1 MSTWA
6 IVPLK
11 RLDSCKTR
19 LAPVLKATERAELAA
34 VMAEDVL
41 ATLQRCHGIHH
52 LLLVCSD
59 PTAEA
64 LAENAGAEWFRAK
77 QAGALNVELTAAC
90 QYACERGARDCLIVH
105 ADVPLLDAAAVDELL
120 IRSRSDAIQFDGR
133 TLTVVPCRDGE
144 GSNLLY
150 ATLPLPVPLA
160 FGDNSFAKYQKLA
173 REQGCH
179 FREGRAAGVELDVD
193 KPADLELLQA
203 RLAVTPSAMAPAT
216 RQVLLPSKPR
226 ASADQDEVGLSDE
239 EVLHLVER
247 TDSAQLMAEA
257 AALTQQGFG
266 SVVTYS
272 RKVFIPLT
280 RLCRDVCHYCTFATV
295 PRQLERPFMTVDEA
309 VAVAQHG
316 AELGCKEALLTLGEK
331 PELRYRAAREAL
343 AAMGFGSTLEYVA
356 QVARAIRERTGLLPH
371 INAGNMTASELALL
385 RPVAPSMGL
394 MLESTA
400 ERLCQPGMPH
410 YGSPDKHPSARLE
423 TLELAGQAQI
433 PFTSGILVGIGE
445 TRKERIES
453 LLALRRLH
461 RRYGHLQEIII
472 QNFRAKPATLMAQ
485 APEPALEELCWTIAV
500 ARLIFGPSMSIQV
513 PPNLSRPEELK
524 ALMHSGINDWGGVSP
539 LTPDYVN
546 PEAPWPELER
556 LAATTLAADR
566 VLQERLTIYPSYI
579 HARSQWLGPALHGP
593 VLAFADG
600 QGFAREDRWLAGT
613 SQTLPGWVE
622 TDSQR
627 RGRVDPAIA
636 RVLDRVEEGA
646 SLTEAEVASLF
657 EARGDSFWAVCDRA
671 DALRRETVGE
681 SITFV
686 KNRNINYSN
695 ICTYHCKFCAFSKG
709 SFQHSSRDKPYRME
723 LVEIARRA
731 EDARCA
737 GGTEVCLQ
745 GGIHPDY
752 TGETY
757 LEIIEAIR
765 TRLPEIHIHAFSPLE
780 VWQGA
785 ATLGL
790 SLDDYLRQLKA
801 AGLNTLPGTAAEILD
816 DEVRAQLC
824 ADKLTTAQWLDV
836 METAH
841 RVGLRSTATI
851 MFGHVDNYR
860 HWARHLLQV
869 RALQVLTG
877 GFSEFV
883 PLPFVAEEAPIYR
896 RGQSRRGPTLRE
908 AVLMHA
914 VARLVLHPV
923 IANIQTSW
931 VKMGAAGAALCLRA
945 GANDLGGV
953 LMNESI
959 TRAAGAKHG
968 QVFDQAQMQAIAEGL
983 HRPLVQR
990 DTLYRILDGTACDHC
1005 EETIPKFATINRG
1018 D

>member
-19 LAPVLKATERAELAA
+19 LAPVLTATDRAALAEA
-34 VMAEDVL
+34 MAADVL
-41 ATLQRCHGIHH
+41 AVLQRCHGVHH
-52 LLLVCSD
+52 LLLVSSD
-59 PTAEA
+59 PVAKAIAED
-64 LAENAGAEWFRAK
+64 AGAEWFNAK
-77 QAGALNVELTAAC
+77 QGGELNADLTLAC
-90 QYACERGARDCLIVH
+90 HYARERGASDCLVIH

-120 IRSRSDAIQFDGR
+120 MRSRSDAIQFDGR
-133 TLTVVPCRDGE
+133 TLTVVPCRQSR

-160 FGDNSFAKYQKLA
+160 YGENSFSKYRKQA
-173 REQGCH
+173 TEQGCH
-179 FREGRAAGVELDVD
+179 FREGNAAGVELDVD
-193 KPADLELLQA
+193 EAADLELLKA
-203 RLAVTPSAMAPAT
+203 RLAEVPLAMAVAT
-216 RQVLLPSKPR
+216 RQALLSLKPLSFPVEEESVFTEEDVLL
-226 ASADQDEVGLSDE
+226 SDTDT
-239 EVLHLVER
+239 LRLVER
-247 TDSAQLMAEA
+247 SDMNKLMADA

-266 SVVTYS
+266 SVITYS

-295 PRQLERPFMTVDEA
+295 PRQLESPFMTLEEA
-309 VAVAQHG
+309 VDVAQRG

-331 PELRYRAAREAL
+331 PELRYRVAREAL
-343 AAMGFGSTLEYVA
+343 AAMGFSSTLEYVA

-371 INAGNMTASELALL
+371 INAGNMTASELAML

-394 MLESTA
+394 MLESAA

-410 YGSPDKHPSARLE
+410 YGSPDKHPKARLQ

-472 QNFRAKPATLMAQ
+472 QNFRAKPETLMAQ
-485 APEPALEELCWTIAV
+485 ASEPDLEELCWTIAV
-500 ARLIFGPSMSIQV
+500 ARLIFGPTMSIQV
-513 PPNLSRPEELK
+513 PPNLSRPQELQ
-524 ALMHSGINDWGGVSP
+524 ALIAAGINDWGGVSP

-556 LAATTLAADR
+556 LAESTHKADR
-566 VLQERLTIYPSYI
+566 VLQERLTVYPRYI
-579 HARSQWLGPALHGP
+579 ESRDQWLDPKLHAP
-593 VLAFADG
+593 VLALTDG
-600 QGFAREDRWLAGT
+600 QGLAREDRWVAGT
-613 SQTLPGWVE
+613 SHTLPEWVNG
-622 TDSQR
+622 D
-627 RGRVDPAIA
+627 RGGLGAVDPAIA
-636 RVLDRVEEGA
+636 RVLARVEAGGL
-646 SLTEAEVASLF
+646 LTEAEVASLF
-657 EARGDSFWAVCDRA
+657 EARGDSFWAVCDLA
-671 DALRRETVGE
+671 DTLRRDTVGE
-681 SITFV
+681 SVTFV

-709 SFQHSSRDKPYRME
+709 SFQNASRDTPYRMD
-723 LVEIARRA
+723 VAEIARRA
-731 EDARCA
+731 EEAWCS

-745 GGIHPDY
+745 GGIHPEY

-757 LEIIEAIR
+757 REILKAIR
-765 TRLPEIHIHAFSPLE
+765 ARLPNIHIHAFSPLE

-790 SLDDYLRQLKA
+790 PLDAFLRQLKA

-824 ADKLTTAQWLDV
+824 ADKLTTEQWLQV

-851 MFGHVDNYR
+851 MFGHVDNYQ
-860 HWARHLLQV
+860 HWARHLLRVRKLQV
-869 RALQVLTG
+869 RTG

-883 PLPFVAEEAPIYR
+883 PLPFVAAEAPIFR

-914 VARLVLHPV
+914 VSRLVLHPV

-931 VKMGAAGAALCLRA
+931 VKMGAAGAELCLQA

-968 QVFDQAQMQAIAEGL
+968 QVFNEAQMQTIAEGL
-983 HRPLVQR
+983 DRPLVQR
-990 DTLYRILDGTACDHC
+990 DTLYRILEDTLLEHSA
-1005 EETIPKFATINRG
+1005 EKIL
-1018 D
+1018 